1 MKKQKRY
8 TLEEIY
14 QTALKVIGLIVVIAF
29 MCGSM
34 IILFEIAIGVIK
46 L

>member
-34 IILFEIAIGVIK
+34 IILFEIARGVIK